1 MAKLYLSLLLILV
14 SSSMASATT
23 LKISQDLWPPYIM
36 NSVQG
41 SGIAHDIVADALIS
55 AGYELEFSIKPWSRV
70 LKETKAG
77 ENDVIIAVWKTEER
91 TKHFIFTDAYSH
103 NEMLFISRGDVRFE
117 FDSLD
122 SLKGLRVALINDY
135 QYGNN
140 LRDYKEM
147 IAVNTLDL
155 PNSIRYLLANKAD
168 VLLVDEE
175 VGRWTVQAMKV
186 PKNKLYFSETYFHS
200 TPLHAAVRKSHPEAE
215 SIVSALNN
223 YFKNHAE
230 GKLRALKTLYGLRDK

>member
-1 MAKLYLSLLLILV
+1 MAKFYLIAILLIL
-14 SSSMASATT
+14 SSSAGATKT

-55 AGYELEFSIKPWSRV
+55 AGYDLEFSVKPWSRV

-77 ENDVIIAVWKTEER
+77 ENDVIIAVWKTEKR
-91 TKHFIFTDAYSH
+91 TKHFLFTDPYAH
-103 NEMLFISRGDVRFE
+103 NEMLFISRNNIRFE
-117 FDSLD
+117 FDTLE
-122 SLKGLRVALINDY
+122 SLKGLRVALINGY

-140 LRDYKEM
+140 LREYEGM
-147 IAVNTLDL
+147 IPVITLDL
-155 PNSIRYLLANKAD
+155 PNSIRYLLADKAD
-168 VLLVDEE
+168 VLMVDED
-175 VGRWTVQAMKV
+175 VGRWTVQGMKI
-186 PKNKLYFSETYFHS
+186 PAGKLYFSKTYFDS

-215 SIVSALNN
+215 NIVSALNN

-230 GKLRALKTLYGLRDK
+230 GKLQALKTLYGLDDK